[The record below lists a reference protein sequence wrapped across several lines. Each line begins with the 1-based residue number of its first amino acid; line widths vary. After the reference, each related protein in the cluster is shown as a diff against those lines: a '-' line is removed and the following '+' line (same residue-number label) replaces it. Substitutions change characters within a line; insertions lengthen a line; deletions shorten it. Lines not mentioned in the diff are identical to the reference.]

1 MMLMVMMMLMIKRRS
16 SDEERR
22 LPRRRSLG
30 GGETRSFSAPNFLQ
44 ILLVSCKSCEF
55 PSTLS
60 SNQRRRDEVFSCS
73 ISKSPLSNSA
83 SKLMYMY
90 VVVGFRSLRFNAK
103 NVWVQILLT
112 PEQLSPH
119 PNVLEFGH
127 YIFNKQ
133 EEGER
138 RGRGNLRDC
147 GKKSR
152 QEKN

>member
-1 MMLMVMMMLMIKRRS
+1 MPFIKIIIHEHHDYHTVIIMMLMVMMMLMIKRRS

-103 NVWVQILLT
+103 NG
-112 PEQLSPH
+112 
-119 PNVLEFGH
+119 PNFV
-127 YIFNKQ
+127 
-133 EEGER
+133 
-138 RGRGNLRDC
+138 DP
-147 GKKSR
+147 
-152 QEKN
+152 